1 MATGSS
7 SSSRRGPTAPPS
19 LPTWRSFRFFDV
31 VKVQEDTYDDAMAGV
46 SCVAYAPKS
55 SGPWAS
61 ARGALVTG
69 LHKGQ
74 LRVVDARTFVE
85 FASWQAFDH
94 VCTHVHVASDH
105 GAILTMGRDDDT
117 NASIVRV
124 WRLDSGAP
132 NTWHAVL
139 CAHATMEARIT
150 CAAVPSH
157 LSHVALGLSDGR
169 VHVLRGLSDSMRAKE
184 PHTMKPKLVRE
195 AASVDGS
202 TEPDVVTSLVIDASS
217 LLISTVSCT
226 LKYTLHGPRAGQ
238 APVVIDTIGCP
249 PHCGTMFQTCAATE
263 AKDGVV
269 PTVSAPKLVL
279 AREEALYVIGSR
291 GRETSFALEGIKRS
305 IHTLHGQL
313 VIVMPDRIVVFDLD
327 TKCITY
333 TGEYRDVV
341 HVWTN
346 EADCVPDEYI
356 HIHGA
361 RTRLVSKPLVARLEH
376 LFSVHLYIQAIPFIY
391 AYAARYPQAR
401 LPSLPSSASVMPLR
415 TRPSPV
421 ELLVTDAYRRFG
433 EHLYSRG
440 DFENAMQQFCH
451 TIGIVSPSVV
461 IRKFLDAQRLQY
473 LTVYL
478 EALHARHLAH
488 TGHAT
493 LLLNCYTKLRNI
505 EALDRFLRASDVPI
519 DVQVALDVCRRA
531 DCVEQAAYLAQ
542 THGMHDAYLS
552 IQLHDT
558 HDPKAALAYLASLQ
572 RADVMRYFHPC
583 ARMLLD
589 AEPDATT
596 DLLVRVYTAE
606 PATVSADAFQVLLSH
621 FVGHPQLLEHF
632 LERVRDV
639 CADAS
644 ARADFLVIVHDTL
657 LELYLAHAPD
667 KALRVLEGDA
677 SLYTPSHALIFC
689 AKARYTPGLLCV
701 YERLGMV
708 DAILQHWIHAGDTDQ
723 VLYTLDKYGATHAQL
738 YVPTLSFFTSTHELF
753 AQHRENVEHIVQHV
767 LQHALLSPLELVQLL
782 SRNDVAPLGLLT
794 PHLVAHMEQE
804 QAELA
809 AARKLVASYRTE
821 ARAKQTELVALQST
835 EEPRIFQHEQCE
847 ICHQALD
854 LPSVHFMCR
863 HSFHVRCLL
872 EGERTR
878 ECPVCAAEHTTIEAL
893 RDVSLLTSL
902 DVVLDEVHAADD
914 EDGSGFDVLAD
925 LFAKGI
931 DTGEN
936 A

>member
-1 MATGSS
+1 MTTGSS
-7 SSSRRGPTAPPS
+7 SGRCGPTSVPS
-19 LPTWRSFRFFDV
+19 LPAWRSFRFFDAV
-31 VKVQEDTYDDAMAGV
+31 PVQEDTYDDAMDGV
-46 SCVAYAPKS
+46 SCVAYAPMS

-69 LHKGQ
+69 LHTGQ
-74 LRVVDARTFVE
+74 VRVVDARTFVE
-85 FASWQAFDH
+85 LASWKAFDQ
-94 VCTHVHVASDH
+94 VCTQVHLASEH
-105 GAILTMGRDDDT
+105 GAILTMGCDGGT
-117 NASIVRV
+117 SASVVRV
-124 WRLDSGAP
+124 WRLDSGAS
-132 NTWHAVL
+132 NNWQAVL
-139 CAHATMEARIT
+139 CAHATLEAHIT

-169 VHVLRGLSDSMRAKE
+169 VHVLRGLPDSMRTKE
-184 PHTMKPKLVRE
+184 PHIIRPKQARE
-195 AASVDGS
+195 AAFVEES
-202 TEPDVVTSLVIDASS
+202 TEPDVVTSLVIDAST

-226 LKYTLHGPRAGQ
+226 LKYTLYGPRAGQ
-238 APVVIDTIGCP
+238 APAVIDTIGCP
-249 PHCGTMFQTCAATE
+249 PHCGAMFQTCAATE
-263 AKDGVV
+263 AKNGIV
-269 PTVSAPKLVL
+269 PNASAPKLVL

-313 VIVMPDRIVVFDLD
+313 VIVMQDRIVVFDLD

-333 TGEYRDVV
+333 TGEHRDVV
-341 HVWTN
+341 LVWTN
-346 EADCVPDEYI
+346 EAECIPDEHI
-356 HIHGA
+356 HIYSA
-361 RTRLVSKPLVARLEH
+361 RTRLVAKPLVARLEH

-391 AYAARYPQAR
+391 SYAARYPQAR
-401 LPSLPSSASVMPLR
+401 LPSLPSSASIMPLR

-421 ELLVTDAYRRFG
+421 ELLVAEAYRRFG
-433 EHLYSRG
+433 EHLYARG

-505 EALDRFLRASDVPI
+505 EALDRFLRASDVPL

-531 DCVEQAAYLAQ
+531 GCVGQAAYLAQ
-542 THGMHDAYLS
+542 SHGMHEMYLN
-552 IQLHDT
+552 IQLHDAR
-558 HDPKAALAYLASLQ
+558 DPKAALAYLASLQ
-572 RADVMRYFHPC
+572 HRDVMRLFHSC
-583 ARMLLD
+583 ARKLLD
-589 AEPDATT
+589 AEPGATT
-596 DLLVRVYTAE
+596 DMLVRVYTAE
-606 PATVSADAFQVLLSH
+606 PATVSVEAFQLLLSH
-621 FVGHPQLLEHF
+621 FVGHPPLLEHF

-644 ARADFLVIVHDTL
+644 MRPDFLVLVHDTL

-667 KALRVLEGDA
+667 KALCVLESDA

-689 AKARYTPGLLCV
+689 AKAQYTPGLLCV

-708 DAILQHWIHAGDTDQ
+708 DAILQHWILAGASEQ
-723 VLYTLDKYGATHAQL
+723 VLYTLDKYGMSHAQL

-753 AQHRENVEHIVQHV
+753 AQHREHVERIVQHV

-804 QAELA
+804 QAELS

-821 ARAKQTELVALQST
+821 ARTKQTELMALQST
-835 EEPRIFQHEQCE
+835 EEPRIFQHERCE
-847 ICHQALD
+847 ICHEALD
-854 LPSVHFMCR
+854 LPCVHFMCR

-878 ECPVCAAEHTTIEAL
+878 ECPVCAAEHRTIETL

-914 EDGSGFDVLAD
+914 EDGRGFDVLAD

-931 DTGEN
+931 DTREN